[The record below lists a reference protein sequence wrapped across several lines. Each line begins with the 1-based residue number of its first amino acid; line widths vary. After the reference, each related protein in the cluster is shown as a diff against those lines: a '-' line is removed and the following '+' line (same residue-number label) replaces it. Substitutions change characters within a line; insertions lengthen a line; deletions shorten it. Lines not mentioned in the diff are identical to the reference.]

1 MARLPVLAA
10 RAHVWL
16 GLLDEAQAILAET
29 FAGEDRAE
37 DAYAGTLAVIASLQ
51 GRLRNAYRL
60 GSAALQRAE
69 FRSRTGDL
77 VALDARLAL
86 AEVLFEQ
93 NELEQAQEHLEAARR
108 LCRSEGMAPWT
119 WAVEADLVRVMTA
132 QDRTGDALSR
142 LGQLRQLALRDPP
155 PHHLLQKVNQIEIDC
170 RLALGDLE
178 GALVVARSVHPGDT
192 SCETLARVDLC
203 SGRPDSALARLTAS
217 RSSTLPNEIRR
228 LVLLA
233 RTEAQHGDVLR
244 ALDTLRRAVEAG
256 RPEGFVRPF
265 LEEAPQ
271 VLPLLRVIFASR
283 PEPYLAQLIAQ
294 AERAVPSTASN
305 EPRSVMEPLTTRER
319 QVLGYLPSH
328 LSGPDIAARIYVSP
342 NTVKTHLKAIYRK
355 IGAASRAEAVV
366 IAVSRGLLQEPASP
380 HYSLGS
386 WAPDFGADGSVS
398 RVAASRWRHGG
409 QVRPPQAGLGGAG

>member
-132 QDRTGDALSR
+132 QDRTGERPRAD
-142 LGQLRQLALRDPP
+142 LGQLRQLARSGTPP
-155 PHHLLQKVNQIEIDC
+155 PHHLLQKLNQIEIDC
-170 RLALGDLE
+170 RL
-178 GALVVARSVHPGDT
+178 
-192 SCETLARVDLC
+192 
-203 SGRPDSALARLTAS
+203 
-217 RSSTLPNEIRR
+217 
-228 LVLLA
+228 LLA
-233 RTEAQHGDVLR
+233 TWKVPLCGAVR
-244 ALDTLRRAVEAG
+244 APG
-256 RPEGFVRPF
+256 GYF
-265 LEEAPQ
+265 L
-271 VLPLLRVIFASR
+271 
-283 PEPYLAQLIAQ
+283 
-294 AERAVPSTASN
+294 
-305 EPRSVMEPLTTRER
+305 
-319 QVLGYLPSH
+319 
-328 LSGPDIAARIYVSP
+328 
-342 NTVKTHLKAIYRK
+342 
-355 IGAASRAEAVV
+355 
-366 IAVSRGLLQEPASP
+366 
-380 HYSLGS
+380 
-386 WAPDFGADGSVS
+386 
-398 RVAASRWRHGG
+398 
-409 QVRPPQAGLGGAG
+409 